1 MGCNREPTEREAQEI
16 HEAASR
22 VAAEAGADLGK
33 AEMYVAM
40 YGEALAKIM
49 LQAERDAQQHAW
61 DQSSG
66 FGSTAPDS
74 YSPAYAP
81 TTFSAF
87 EQPNW
92 APTESWSSEPAPPSY
107 FESPP
112 VPAPEPP
119 PPLPAPEPP
128 SPPPPP
134 EPPLPHPVP
143 EPPSP
148 PPAPEQPPPLSTP
161 IEQRAIPWQ
170 PEYWQGERFVDQN
183 AWKQDTELLM
193 YRDTHDRVLG
203 VEGWIQDN
211 PGPTLPKD
219 ADTRDYMKGP
229 FAGDPSVHIAHCWA
243 RCFGGP
249 VIGNTE
255 PFEGVANTAMSPLEK
270 ELRGIV
276 NEGTPLFV
284 QAVYHYRNADDRMPD
299 RHEIAVFCRDSHGE
313 PRKVGNFEVHRDG
326 SVHDLG

>member
-40 YGEALAKIM
+40 YGEVVAKMM

-66 FGSTAPDS
+66 FGSTAPDA
-74 YSPAYAP
+74 YTPAYEP

-87 EQPNW
+87 DQPNW
-92 APTESWSSEPAPPSY
+92 APTESWSAEPPQTSY

-112 VPAPEPP
+112 PPPPPPAPEPP
-119 PPLPAPEPP
+119 PP
-128 SPPPPP
+128 
-134 EPPLPHPVP
+134 
-143 EPPSP
+143 
-148 PPAPEQPPPLSTP
+148 QPTP
-161 IEQRAIPWQ
+161 IEHRAIPWQ
-170 PEYWQGERFVDQN
+170 PEYWQGERFVDQK
-183 AWKQDTELLM
+183 AWKQDTEVLM

-203 VEGWIQDN
+203 VEGWIQDK
-211 PGPTLPKD
+211 PGPALPKG
-219 ADTRDYMKGP
+219 ADTRDYIKGP

-255 PFEGVANTAMSPLEK
+255 PFEGIANTAMSPLEK
-270 ELRGIV
+270 ELRAIV

-284 QAVYHYRNADDRMPD
+284 QAFYHYSNADDKMPD
-299 RHEIAVFCRDSHGE
+299 RHEIAVFCRDSSGE